1 MSKCIET
8 GCKTVSCFGITKGE
22 VLYCKKH
29 KRAEM
34 IDVKNRICNFEG
46 CTTTCPAF
54 GEKGGIGT
62 HCKKHKSENMIDVKT
77 KRCESTGCE
86 SLAPVFNLKGEKRGR
101 FCLIHKLDGMINV
114 RHKRCQYADCETQP
128 NYGEKGGQST
138 FCQKHKS
145 EGMVDVVHKYCE
157 YPGCESI
164 GPAFGKKGGKGRFCS
179 KHKLEGMVNVTN
191 KRCEHEGCDSQIV
204 FGEKGGKPRFC
215 KLHKLEGMIDV
226 KNKRCQHDDCDI
238 IATFNIKGEN
248 PQFCIKHKTDIMV
261 NVRHIVCD
269 QDSCIRGATYGTPGI
284 KESKCNKHRLPGMIR
299 RSNAKCKT
307 PACKEIAIWGSN
319 WIPKHCETHKLE
331 DEHNLIENPCSSCG
345 LMYILDK
352 DQKCEM
358 CNPISFATVRLAKQN
373 ALMNYLDAHG
383 LKGSST
389 DTIIENGQCG
399 KERPDRVF
407 DFGDKIVILE
417 CDEHQHRDRACLCE
431 QARMVN
437 LGQSYGGIPVY
448 FIRWNP
454 DDYTPENSKK
464 EPEALSKRHKLVCD
478 LIINIEK
485 GKYELPLALVSAFYM
500 YYDEWSC
507 LQDAKWEIITAFV
520 S

>member
-1 MSKCIET
+1 MVLCQEKECIMTAVFGFKGGKIQFCNTHKSPAMTNLKSKRCEYEECEILPVYGFEGNKIQFCKRHSKDGMIDLKSKFCDEK
-8 GCKTVSCFGITKGE
+8 GCSLRASYKNKSSK
-22 VLYCKKH
+22 LMYCSKH
-29 KRAEM
+29 K
-34 IDVKNRICNFEG
+34 KEG
-46 CTTTCPAF
+46 MLQ
-54 GEKGGIGT
+54 
-62 HCKKHKSENMIDVKT
+62 NT
-77 KRCESTGCE
+77 KRCESTGCIGTATYGQKGGIGKLCINHKE
-86 SLAPVFNLKGEKRGR
+86 ENMVCINLK
-101 FCLIHKLDGMINV
+101 
-114 RHKRCQYADCETQP
+114 Y
-128 NYGEKGGQST
+128 
-138 FCQKHKS
+138 
-145 EGMVDVVHKYCE
+145 KYCE
-157 YPGCESI
+157 YPGCESTSS
-164 GPAFGKKGGKGRFCS
+164 FGEKGGPRRFCV
-179 KHKLEGMVNVTN
+179 KHKMEGMIDVKN
-191 KRCEHEGCDSQIV
+191 KRCEHEGCDSITPV

-215 KLHKLEGMIDV
+215 KSHKLEGMIDV
-226 KNKRCQHDDCDI
+226 KNKRCEYEDCISLSSSFD
-238 IATFNIKGEN
+238 IKGGKGR
-248 PQFCIKHKTDIMV
+248 FCAQHKTDEMIDV
-261 NVRHIVCD
+261 KLTPCD
-269 QDSCIRGATYGTPGI
+269 YPHCRTRVSYGKPGNP
-284 KESKCNKHRLPGMIR
+284 ESKCSKHRLPGMIR